1 MDFSETRDQLA
12 DDKFKER
19 FFAGVPNIPPKDKD
33 KMAIYLLFIQH
44 ILFSL
49 KDNGKAAIVLPAGF
63 LTDKTGIELK
73 IKKEIV
79 DNNYLTTIIQMP
91 PNIFAT
97 TGTNVF
103 ILFIEKTSE
112 EKEIFMVDA
121 SKLGKKVKEGK
132 NQRTILKQSDFDRI
146 VDVVNNRKVEEHFST
161 IASKEEIIS
170 KNYSLTVGQYYKLN
184 IKKESITKQQAKENI
199 KKINSRLKELYKENE
214 VLGENISKMMEIIYN
229 D

>member
-1 MDFSETRDQLA
+1 M
-12 DDKFKER
+12 
-19 FFAGVPNIPPKDKD
+19 
-33 KMAIYLLFIQH
+33 
-44 ILFSL
+44 
-49 KDNGKAAIVLPAGF
+49 
-63 LTDKTGIELK
+63 
-73 IKKEIV
+73 
-79 DNNYLTTIIQMP
+79 
-91 PNIFAT
+91 
-97 TGTNVF
+97 F